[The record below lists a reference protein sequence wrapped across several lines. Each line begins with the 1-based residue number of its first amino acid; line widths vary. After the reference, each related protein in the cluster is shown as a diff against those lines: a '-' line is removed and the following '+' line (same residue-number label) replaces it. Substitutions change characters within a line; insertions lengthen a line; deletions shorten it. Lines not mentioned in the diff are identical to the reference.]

1 MPVQPDST
9 ASSARYSSASRPH
22 AEALTRI
29 GRSLLTMVTIR
40 PSLAMLRATARM
52 RVSLSPSRKPAGSDV
67 GSVWLSSTRRV
78 PPSSPMGTGASSR
91 PAEMRR
97 SSSIRSAVR
106 AKYPSSGWCRLASS
120 SVTTTTGSTTS
131 CSLKRVIARGSASRT
146 EVSST

>member
-9 ASSARYSSASRPH
+9 ASSARYSSASSPQ

-29 GRSLLTMVTIR
+29 GRSLLTIVTIR
-40 PSLAMLRATARM
+40 PSLARLRATARM
-52 RVSLSPSRKPAGSDV
+52 RVSLSPSRKPAGSEV

-78 PPSSPMGTGASSR
+78 PPSSPIGTGASSR

-106 AKYPSSGWCRLASS
+106 AK
-120 SVTTTTGSTTS
+120 
-131 CSLKRVIARGSASRT
+131 
-146 EVSST
+146 